1 MARLVASFRFN
12 LTCLGAGHWPARL
25 NPTTRALQSLS
36 TRVPALPK
44 TDRSGAGAC
53 PDVPRIWQSVSNH
66 VVPSPLRPASQ
77 VAQPPF
83 YRRRRHGVCCRI
95 HRLQARQRLLLDRR
109 APKTRTIR
117 RFAQGDLWN
126 QASLLC
132 GARRAH
138 LVVKSKVIIWRR
150 QRLWRHEHGKLA
162 FVPPHA

>member
-25 NPTTRALQSLS
+25 NPTARALQSLS

-44 TDRSGAGAC
+44 TDRGGSGAC

-66 VVPSPLRPASQ
+66 AVPSPLRPASQ

-95 HRLQARQRLLLDRR
+95 HRLSDTASKAAAAVGSEGTQNSDYSPVRTGRFMELAIVDCEEPIIRNLADRGLAAMDNR
-109 APKTRTIR
+109 NVEADIR
-117 RFAQGDLWN
+117 R
-126 QASLLC
+126 
-132 GARRAH
+132 
-138 LVVKSKVIIWRR
+138 
-150 QRLWRHEHGKLA
+150 
-162 FVPPHA
+162 P